1 MRGVMKIGE
10 LAKQT
15 GLSIRTL
22 HYYDEIGLLSPSH
35 RTEAEHRLYTDQD
48 IIRLQQ
54 ILSLRQLGFSLKEIR
69 ECLENPDFSLLRV
82 IELHRARLREQ
93 MTLSRQLSQRLEAI
107 AQELQTSQ
115 SVAVE
120 NLIQTMETMTMTAR
134 QYFTPQQQEIL
145 EVRFR
150 EGETEWQQLLEEIRA
165 EMNKGSDL
173 NSPAVRMLARR
184 WLWSMKTFVQ
194 GDGEIYESLV
204 KMYQQEG
211 MVAAE
216 WGMDSA
222 AFEFILKAIFSMALG
237 DFTDA
242 AIPRNKLF
250 TAKTQEVIR
259 LGEQP
264 IREINFYVMGTEGIL
279 LGLLAEGRSVAAQA
293 LAAAGV
299 SYEAAQPIVVKWL
312 GSRPAPPKGT
322 FPPQLPFA
330 PRVKRVIEI
339 ALDEAKQVGRSRIS
353 PELFLLGI
361 LEERKE
367 CPPPGGVA
375 NYILQEELG
384 VDLQQLE
391 QQIRDAI

>member
-1 MRGVMKIGE
+1 MSDVLKIGE
-10 LAKQT
+10 LARQT

-35 RTEAEHRLYTDQD
+35 RSRADHRLYTRQD

-54 ILSLRQLGFSLKEIR
+54 IMSLRQLGLSLKEIHN
-69 ECLENPDFSLLRV
+69 CLENPDFSLLRV
-82 IELHRARLREQ
+82 IELHRVRVHEQ
-93 MTLSRQLSQRLEAI
+93 MTLSRRLSQRLEVI
-107 AQELQTSQ
+107 AQALQTSQ

-120 NLIQTMETMTMTAR
+120 DLIQTMETITMTT
-134 QYFTPQQQEIL
+134 QYFTPKQQETL

-150 EGETEWQQLLEEIRA
+150 EGEADWQQLLSEIRT

-211 MVAAE
+211 IVAAE

-242 AIPRNKLF
+242 SIPRHKIF
-250 TAKTQEVIR
+250 TAQTQEVIR
-259 LGEQP
+259 LGEKSV
-264 IREINFYVMGTEGIL
+264 REINFGIIGTEAIL
-279 LGLLAEGRSVAAQA
+279 LGILAEGRSDAARI

-312 GSRPAPPKGT
+312 GTRPTPPDGS
-322 FPPQLPFA
+322 FPQQLPFA
-330 PRVKRVIEI
+330 PRVKRVIEL
-339 ALDEAKQVGRSRIS
+339 ALDEEKQTGRSRIS
-353 PELFLLGI
+353 PELLLLGI
-361 LEERKE
+361 LAEYRES
-367 CPPPGGVA
+367 PPPGGVA
-375 NYILQEELG
+375 SYILREELG

-391 QQIRDAI
+391 QQIRANR

>member
-1 MRGVMKIGE
+1 MRSVMKVGE

-15 GLSIRTL
+15 GLSVRTL

-35 RTEAEHRLYTDQD
+35 RTESDHRLYNDQD

-54 ILSLRQLGFSLKEIR
+54 VLSLRQLGFSLKEIR
-69 ECLENPDFSLLRV
+69 ECLENPDLSLLQV

-93 MTLSRQLSQRLEAI
+93 MALSHQLSQRLEAI
-107 AQELQTSQ
+107 AQELQTTQ

-120 NLIQTMETMTMTAR
+120 NLIQTMETITMTAQ
-134 QYFTPQQQEIL
+134 QYFTPQQQETL
-145 EVRFR
+145 EGRFR
-150 EGETEWQQLLEEIRA
+150 EGEAEWQQLLAEIRA
-165 EMNKGSDL
+165 EMTQGSDL

-211 MVAAE
+211 MLAAE

-237 DFTDA
+237 DFTEA
-242 AIPRNKLF
+242 AIPRHKIF
-250 TAKTQEVIR
+250 TAETQDVIR

-264 IREINFYVMGTEGIL
+264 IREINFHVMGTEGIL
-279 LGLLAEGRSVAAQA
+279 LGLLAEGGSVAAQV

-299 SYEAAQPIVVKWL
+299 SYDVVQPIVVKWL
-312 GSRPAPPKGT
+312 GTRPTPPEGT

-330 PRVKRVIEI
+330 PRVKRVIEL
-339 ALDEAKQVGRSRIS
+339 ALDEAKQVGKSRIS
-353 PELFLLGI
+353 PEHLLLGI
-361 LEERKE
+361 LAEYKE
-367 CPPPGGVA
+367 VPPPGGVA
-375 NYILQEELG
+375 TYILREELG
-384 VDLQQLE
+384 IDLNQIE
-391 QQIRDAI
+391 QQIRAVI